1 MPSVL
6 IVEDDEAMSVALRD
20 GFASEGYSVRAAR
33 DGEAGL
39 RAAREEP
46 PDLLILDVM
55 LPRMTG
61 LDVCR
66 ELRAKGNAVPIIM
79 LTARGQ
85 EIDKVVGLRTGADDY
100 VAKPFGFMELIA
112 RSEALLRRT
121 GTRRVSGPLR
131 IGDLTVDFH
140 RHEAY
145 RTVPAA
151 AGASGAKRSAA
162 AQSGSE
168 LPPGVPVELSAR
180 EFRLLAFFASRR
192 GEVVSRESLL
202 DAVWESRG
210 APLTRTVDMHV
221 AKLRKKIE
229 PDPREPRYLLTIH
242 GLGYKIAETS

>member
-1 MPSVL
+1 MPTVL

-20 GFASEGYSVRAAR
+20 GFASEGYTVRAAR
-33 DGEAGL
+33 DGEAAL

-55 LPRMTG
+55 LPRLTG

-66 ELRAKGNAVPIIM
+66 ELRAKGSAVPILM

-100 VAKPFGFMELIA
+100 VTKPFGFMELIA

-121 GTRRVSGPLR
+121 GRGRGPGALR
-131 IGDLTVDFH
+131 LGDLEIDFK
-140 RHEAY
+140 RHEA
-145 RTVPAA
+145 RR
-151 AGASGAKRSAA
+151 GG
-162 AQSGSE
+162 
-168 LPPGVPVELSAR
+168 PGGRQVELSAR

-202 DAVWESRG
+202 DAVWDYRAST
-210 APLTRTVDMHV
+210 LTRTVDMHV

-229 PDPREPRYLLTIH
+229 PDPAAPRYLLTVH
-242 GLGYKIAETS
+242 GLGYKLAEEA

>member
-20 GFASEGYSVRAAR
+20 GFASEGYIARLVR
-33 DGEAGL
+33 DGAAGL

-46 PDLLILDVM
+46 PDLMILDVM

-66 ELRAKGNAVPIIM
+66 TLRSEGSAVPIIM

-112 RSEALLRRT
+112 RCEALLRRT
-121 GTRRVSGPLR
+121 GVRRAAEPLR
-131 IGDLTVDFH
+131 LGDLVIDFRH
-140 RHEAY
+140 HEA
-145 RTVPAA
+145 RRGEERVD
-151 AGASGAKRSAA
+151 
-162 AQSGSE
+162 
-168 LPPGVPVELSAR
+168 LSAR

-202 DAVWESRG
+202 DAVWEYRN
-210 APLTRTVDMHV
+210 APVTRTVDMHI

-229 PDPREPRYLLTIH
+229 PDPHEPRHLITVH
-242 GLGYKIAETS
+242 GLGYKLVEGG

>member
-39 RAAREEP
+39 RAALGEP
-46 PDLLILDVM
+46 PDLMILDVM

-66 ELRAKGNAVPIIM
+66 ELRARGNAVPIIM

-121 GTRRVSGPLR
+121 GTRRPAGPLR
-131 IGDLTVDFH
+131 IGELVVDFK
-140 RHEAY
+140 RHEAHRESPGTGSGHEK
-145 RTVPAA
+145 RT
-151 AGASGAKRSAA
+151 
-162 AQSGSE
+162 
-168 LPPGVPVELSAR
+168 PVELSAR

-192 GEVVSRESLL
+192 GEVVTRENLL
-202 DAVWESRG
+202 DAVWEARG

-229 PDPREPRYLLTIH
+229 PDPREPRHLVTVH
-242 GLGYKIAETS
+242 GLGYKLTEP

>member
-1 MPSVL
+1 MTTVL

-20 GFASEGYSVRAAR
+20 GFASEGYSVRAAH

-39 RAAREEP
+39 RAAQGDP
-46 PDLLILDVM
+46 PDLMILDVM

-121 GTRRVSGPLR
+121 GSGGSASGARRAAGPLQV
-131 IGDLTVDFH
+131 GDLTVDFQ
-140 RHEAY
+140 RHEAH
-145 RTVPAA
+145 RR
-151 AGASGAKRSAA
+151 AGGTGGIGGAGDK
-162 AQSGSE
+162 GK
-168 LPPGVPVELSAR
+168 GTPVELSAR

-202 DAVWESRG
+202 DAVWETKG

-229 PDPREPRYLLTIH
+229 PDPREPRHLLTVH
-242 GLGYKIAETS
+242 GLGYKLTDA

>member
-1 MPSVL
+1 MTTVL

-39 RAAREEP
+39 RAAQGDP
-46 PDLLILDVM
+46 PDLMILDVM

-121 GTRRVSGPLR
+121 GNGGGGGAGRRAAGPLL
-131 IGDLTVDFH
+131 IGDLTIDLQ
-140 RHEAY
+140 RHEAF
-145 RTVPAA
+145 R
-151 AGASGAKRSAA
+151 RSPGETDGGK
-162 AQSGSE
+162 GS
-168 LPPGVPVELSAR
+168 PVELSAR

-192 GEVVSRESLL
+192 GEVVTRESLL
-202 DAVWESRG
+202 DAVWETRG

-229 PDPREPRYLLTIH
+229 PDPREPRHLLTIH
-242 GLGYKIAETS
+242 GLGYKLTDL

>member
-1 MPSVL
+1 MTTVL

-20 GFASEGYSVRAAR
+20 GFASEGYCVRAAR

-39 RAAREEP
+39 RAAQGDP
-46 PDLLILDVM
+46 PDLMILDVM

-121 GTRRVSGPLR
+121 GNGGSGAGLRRAAGPLT
-131 IGDLTVDFH
+131 IGDLTVDLQ
-140 RHEAY
+140 RHEAF
-145 RTVPAA
+145 RRSPGE
-151 AGASGAKRSAA
+151 AGGGK
-162 AQSGSE
+162 G
-168 LPPGVPVELSAR
+168 LPVELSAR

-202 DAVWESRG
+202 DAVWETRG

-229 PDPREPRYLLTIH
+229 PDPREPRHLLTIH
-242 GLGYKIAETS
+242 GLGYKLTDG

>member
-1 MPSVL
+1 MTTVL

-39 RAAREEP
+39 RAAQGEP
-46 PDLLILDVM
+46 PDLMILDVM

-121 GTRRVSGPLR
+121 GNGGRGAGSRRPAGPLR
-131 IGDLTVDFH
+131 VGDLAIDFQ
-140 RHEAY
+140 RHEAH
-145 RTVPAA
+145 RVL
-151 AGASGAKRSAA
+151 AGERQG
-162 AQSGSE
+162 
-168 LPPGVPVELSAR
+168 LPVELSAR

-192 GEVVSRESLL
+192 GEVVTRESLL
-202 DAVWESRG
+202 DAVWETRG

-229 PDPREPRYLLTIH
+229 PDPREPRHLLTVH
-242 GLGYKIAETS
+242 GLGYKLADA